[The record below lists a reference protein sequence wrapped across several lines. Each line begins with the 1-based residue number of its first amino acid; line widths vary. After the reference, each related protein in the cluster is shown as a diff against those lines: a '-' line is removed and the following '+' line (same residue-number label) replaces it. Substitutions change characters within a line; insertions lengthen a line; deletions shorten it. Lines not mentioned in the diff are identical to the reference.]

1 VAANTARQARRLAA
15 QGEATPLLVPQSA
28 EPPAPANG
36 TDAGEDGEDGDAW
49 DPAAF
54 WVKVTL
60 TFHPL
65 TLTLT
70 LTVSRT
76 HALPYS

>member
-1 VAANTARQARRLAA
+1 MAANTARQARRPAA

-36 TDAGEDGEDGDAW
+36 TDAGEDGDAW

-60 TFHPL
+60 TFHTL